1 MENYY
6 WRNIE
11 RRKSDVISVGS
22 LNIGGDSPIS
32 VQSMTNTDT
41 SDVSSTINQVKQL
54 EDAGADLIRISCP
67 DEDSTNAL
75 KKIIPDSS
83 VPIVADIHFHYKRAI
98 EAAEAGASCFR
109 INPGNIGNISRVKEV
124 ISAAKDNNC

>member
-22 LNIGGDSPIS
+22 LYIGGDSPIS

-67 DEDSTNAL
+67 DEDSTNCL
-75 KKIIPDSS
+75 LYTSPSPRD
-83 VPIVADIHFHYKRAI
+83 R
-98 EAAEAGASCFR
+98 G
-109 INPGNIGNISRVKEV
+109 
-124 ISAAKDNNC
+124 